1 MKKWETPKVNE
12 LGVQATN
19 EDASTFNY
27 PHFWE
32 CQTCGKHHE
41 GSLFGAIKPSV
52 CGHNG
57 CKGTEFKWTLCPEH
71 LKS

>member
-19 EDASTFNY
+19 EDASTFDF

-32 CQTCGKHHE
+32 CQKCGKHHT
-41 GSLFGAIKPSV
+41 AIFKPSV
-52 CGHNG
+52 CGYNG
-57 CKGTEFKWTLCPEH
+57 CEGTDFKLTNCPEH